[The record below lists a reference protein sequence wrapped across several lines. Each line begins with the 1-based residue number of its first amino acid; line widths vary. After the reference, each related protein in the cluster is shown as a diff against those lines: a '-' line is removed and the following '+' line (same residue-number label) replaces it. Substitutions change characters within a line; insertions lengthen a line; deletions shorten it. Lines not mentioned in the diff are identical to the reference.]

1 MIEQCLPPQARQ
13 FYIRVRAQKHEG
25 AGADHRE
32 RLIRFR
38 AESAARGSLLT
49 GGQLLTEWQLSEQFV
64 EMMATGTLE
73 AALETCELYEIPL
86 DQDLS
91 SCIESEIKGFIETQ
105 FRHALR
111 NHSTSIGGST
121 LPTNI
126 MDVFAERIPAATFNI
141 VNPIQ
146 VRLEKARVQSA
157 RVAPHKESS
166 VNQIF
171 NVHGP
176 NARVNID
183 STDNSTNVVHQGVP
197 FEEIRKSIEA
207 GVADAGER
215 TTMLTALADLQSASD
230 QESGSKRYQ
239 AFIASA
245 HHHMALLG
253 PYLPALGHW
262 VHGLMGSTI

>member
-1 MIEQCLPPQARQ
+1 MIEQCLPPQSRQ

-25 AGADHRE
+25 AMANHRE
-32 RLIRFR
+32 RLMGLR
-38 AESAARGSLLT
+38 AENAARGSLLT
-49 GGQLLTEWQLSEQFV
+49 GGQLLVEWQLSEKFV

-86 DQDLS
+86 DQNLS
-91 SCIESEIKGFIETQ
+91 SCIESEVKGVIETQ

-111 NHSTSIGGST
+111 NHSTSIGGSP

-126 MDVFAERIPAATFNI
+126 RDVFAGRIPAATFNI
-141 VNPIQ
+141 LNPIQ
-146 VRLEKARVQSA
+146 IRLEKVRAQRA
-157 RVAPHKESS
+157 RVAPQKESS
-166 VNQIF
+166 VSQVF
-171 NVHGP
+171 NVHGS

-215 TTMLTALADLQSASD
+215 ATMLTALADLQSASD
-230 QESGSKRYQ
+230 QESGSKKYQ

-262 VHGLMGSTI
+262 VHGLMG

>member
-1 MIEQCLPPQARQ
+1 
-13 FYIRVRAQKHEG
+13 
-25 AGADHRE
+25 
-32 RLIRFR
+32 
-38 AESAARGSLLT
+38 
-49 GGQLLTEWQLSEQFV
+49 
-64 EMMATGTLE
+64 
-73 AALETCELYEIPL
+73 
-86 DQDLS
+86 
-91 SCIESEIKGFIETQ
+91 
-105 FRHALR
+105 
-111 NHSTSIGGST
+111 
-121 LPTNI
+121 

-207 GVADAGER
+207 GVADADER